1 MPCLPRSTGTWPA
14 RRTGRECWRECWY
27 DRFRSRVLSA
37 EHGVNY
43 LSLPPFEPVATTLHG
58 KHVRLEPLG
67 DAHADGLLAAGH
79 FPSLWA
85 VTVQPA
91 LDSREV
97 VLEYLRVAA
106 RSQAEGSE
114 VPFAIIDVATNTLI
128 GSTRW
133 MDISRP
139 NRRLEIGATWI
150 TPAFQRTIANTEAKY
165 LQLVKLFDE
174 LKALR
179 VQLKTDLRNTQSQ
192 RAMERIGAIRE
203 GVFRR
208 HMLVRDGYVRDSVY
222 YGITDLDWPGVKRLL
237 ENKLAARS

>member
-1 MPCLPRSTGTWPA
+1 M
-14 RRTGRECWRECWY
+14 
-27 DRFRSRVLSA
+27 
-37 EHGVNY
+37 
-43 LSLPPFEPVATTLHG
+43 
-58 KHVRLEPLG
+58 
-67 DAHADGLLAAGH
+67 
-79 FPSLWA
+79 
-85 VTVQPA
+85 TVQPA

-237 ENKLAARS
+237 ENKLAAKS